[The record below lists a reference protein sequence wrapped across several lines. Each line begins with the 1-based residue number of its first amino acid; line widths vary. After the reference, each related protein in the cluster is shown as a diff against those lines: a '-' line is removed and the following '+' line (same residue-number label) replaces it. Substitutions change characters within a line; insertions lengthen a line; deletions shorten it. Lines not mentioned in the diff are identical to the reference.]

1 VIRQEERE
9 RTGRSGQTRVIR
21 RRPVDRLVA
30 RAAGGTRPS
39 VSLLVLAIFT
49 GGVAQPAFG
58 EPSADAPAIDQWIEQ
73 LGAAQFARREAASRS
88 LTSAGRAAVG
98 PLVEAIGQADLEVAS
113 RGVEIVRDLLDSADP
128 DAALEAELALERLA
142 EQGEEPLARVAAAA
156 LDFHFLGRSEE
167 ARLHLESLGA
177 HVGHEPGFAGGGCE
191 VHLGGDWRG
200 DAADLRLLPRLRG
213 VVRVSLHGVPVTAE
227 AVGILGRLRDVKRL
241 DLYNTGIDE
250 ASVQVLTARLPDALV
265 DVRKGGRLG
274 VSASGLAGPC
284 QIANVQPGS
293 AAARAGLSG
302 GDVVVAIDGEPIHGF
317 EALTHL
323 VGQRGP
329 GESLVLT
336 IERPVPGDDA
346 GRGSR
351 RIECTVTLDA
361 W

>member
-1 VIRQEERE
+1 MIGIEECVSN
-9 RTGRSGQTRVIR
+9 GRSGRTRVHRGPSR
-21 RRPVDRLVA
+21 RRAGRTAGVAGALVF
-30 RAAGGTRPS
+30 P
-39 VSLLVLAIFT
+39 LAILVWT
-49 GGVAQPAFG
+49 GDAARPAAG
-58 EPSADAPAIDQWIEQ
+58 EPSADVPAIGQWIEQ
-73 LGAAQFARREAASRS
+73 LGAVQFARREAASRS
-88 LTSAGRAAVG
+88 LVSAGRAAVG
-98 PLVEAIGQADLEVAS
+98 PLVEAIGRADLEVAS

-177 HVGHEPGFAGGGCE
+177 HVGQEPGFAGGGCE
-191 VHLGGDWRG
+191 VHLGSDWRG
-200 DAADLRLLPRLRG
+200 DTTDLRLLARLRG
-213 VVRVSLHGVPVTAE
+213 VVRVSLHGVPLTAE
-227 AVGILGRLRDVKRL
+227 AAGILGRLRDVKRL
-241 DLYNTGIDE
+241 DLYNTGLDE
-250 ASVQVLTARLPDALV
+250 ASVQVLVARLPDALI

-284 QIANVQPGS
+284 EIASVQPGS

-302 GDVVVAIDGEPIHGF
+302 GDVVVAIDGAPIHGF

-329 GESLVLT
+329 GESLALT
-336 IERPVPGDDA
+336 IERPVPDGDA
-346 GRGSR
+346 GQGSR
-351 RIECTVTLDA
+351 RIECIVTLDA